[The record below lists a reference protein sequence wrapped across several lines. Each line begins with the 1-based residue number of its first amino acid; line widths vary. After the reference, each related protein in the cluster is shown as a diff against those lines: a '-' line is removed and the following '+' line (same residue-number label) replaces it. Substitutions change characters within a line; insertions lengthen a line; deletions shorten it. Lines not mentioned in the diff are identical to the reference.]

1 MTRTDPD
8 LLFSFSGPRGRRDDS
23 MTPVLSGE
31 RSESIGLLWASTL
44 GKGMGGNVEG
54 VAGATD

>member
-1 MTRTDPD
+1 
-8 LLFSFSGPRGRRDDS
+8 